1 MNTLRLKSH
10 GQRVRPEYA
19 APDGEIGWA
28 GTSTNETRPDGQTSG
43 IVTRYQKHQSTYSRP
58 QVLGWIKAIYPGA
71 IEYTSMTKEMRG
83 YAFAMGVMFAGVFI
97 FGAFL
102 TGRLTIWAEGATI
115 SADPFLASAIILE
128 LLIGIFFLVFFLRF
142 DLFRPADLPIIFDR
156 KHKKVFRILRE
167 EQPGPLGAF
176 KPWPIDVC
184 EYDWNLVDA
193 EHQSTVFTTGGT
205 MRRDHYL
212 MFIVRKSE
220 DDPTI
225 IDSFQIGSSMDLDAE
240 RVDAMWEHIRR
251 FMEEQGPH
259 LPKGEE
265 RLADLRQPES
275 WWQSMGAV
283 GLLGPNYFQH
293 WRELPVVTLAL
304 HLTFPATIPF
314 LLLWGTG
321 NWLSYKTAIP
331 VQWPEEVVRAVQ
343 G

>member
-1 MNTLRLKSH
+1 MLKPH
-10 GQRVRPEYA
+10 GQRIRPEYA
-19 APDGEIGWA
+19 APDGEVGWA
-28 GTSTNETRPDGQTSG
+28 GTSTNETRPGGETSG
-43 IVTRYQKHQSTYSRP
+43 IVTRYKKNTSTYKKP
-58 QVLGWIKAIYPGA
+58 QAFGWIKEVYPEA
-71 IEYTSMTKEMRG
+71 IEFIGMTKEMRG
-83 YAFAMGVMFAGVFI
+83 YSFTMGNI
-97 FGAFL
+97 FGLMFISTSFL
-102 TGRLTIWAEGATI
+102 TGKLTIWAEGSKNST
-115 SADPFLASAIILE
+115 DPFLISVIIFQILV
-128 LLIGIFFLVFFLRF
+128 GIFFFVYFLRF
-142 DLFRPADLPIIFDR
+142 DLFRPTDLPIIFDR
-156 KHKKVFRILRE
+156 KNRKIFRILRE

-176 KPWPIDVC
+176 KPWPIHVC

-251 FMEEQGPH
+251 FMEERGSH
-259 LPKGEE
+259 LPNGDE